1 MGAVGDNGSTRTGG
15 VIGTDY
21 IKSGALGYYANNGND
36 YSIYGFGTAVNT
48 GSTTGKTVRSLDTS
62 IGMGI
67 YGGVIGGWI
76 KGNEYGSVFTGDRFS
91 SYHLGKVITNEQY
104 LMVSGTD
111 QKTVSYATSS
121 LSPDVSLKGKG
132 QLVQGKAM
140 VVFPKAF
147 TDLLDPT
154 QEVVVTCTPMG
165 ETNGVFLQQVN
176 TEGFSVAENKQGTS
190 AAAFHWV
197 AVGTRKMA
205 AAVSAEV
212 LQPDFEDN
220 LQAVMHD
227 ENTDG
232 GKAVWVENGEV
243 FFGEKAPLNPVKVE
257 NAKKNSKKAIQQK
270 SLQAA
275 AASPTKAQKP

>member
-1 MGAVGDNGSTRTGG
+1 VL
-15 VIGTDY
+15 GTNY
-21 IKSGALGYYANNGND
+21 YKSGALGYYSNSGND
-36 YSIYGFGTAVNT
+36 YSIYGFGSGATA
-48 GSTTGKTVRSLDTS
+48 GSATGKATRSLDTG
-62 IGMGI
+62 IGLGV
-67 YGGVIGGWI
+67 YGGVMGGWI

-132 QLVQGKAM
+132 QLVQGKAT

-165 ETNGVFLQQVN
+165 ETNGVFLRQVN

-190 AAAFHWV
+190 AAAFYWV

-220 LQAVMHD
+220 LLAVMHD

-232 GKAVWVENGEV
+232 GKAIWVENGEV
-243 FFGEKAPLNPVKVE
+243 FFGEKAPVNPIKLE
-257 NAKKNSKKAIQQK
+257 NYKKNSKRLMQEK
-270 SLQAA
+270 SLKAA
-275 AASPTKAQKP
+275 AETNTKAQKP